1 MARMYSRSKGQ
12 SGSKKPLK
20 ATVPTWVRYKPKEV
34 ELLIT
39 KLYKEKNPPSRIGL
53 ILRDV
58 YGIPSV
64 KVLAKKSINQIL
76 KEKNLMAEIPEDI
89 MSLMKKNIQ
98 IRKHLEEN
106 RKDQVAKRGLLI
118 TDSKIKK
125 LVKYYKRAKRLPED
139 WKYDPE
145 KVKLLIG

>member
-34 ELLIT
+34 ELLIA
-39 KLYKEKNPPSRIGL
+39 KLYKEKNSPSRIGL

-64 KVLAKKSINQIL
+64 KVLTKKSINQIL
-76 KEKNLMAEIPEDI
+76 KEKNLLAEIPEDI

-98 IRKHLEEN
+98 IRKHLAVLHAFSCLN
-106 RKDQVAKRGLLI
+106 RPLGFCELHQLKQKH
-118 TDSKIKK
+118 SF
-125 LVKYYKRAKRLPED
+125 
-139 WKYDPE
+139 
-145 KVKLLIG
+145 